1 MTKWHEEGRLW
12 EADHGLM
19 DEEQVAQC
27 ARADEGD
34 PFKRKILGLN
44 SAKLYGIN
52 TAGNLQQRFKSVPA
66 DYEKRMSVD
75 LKKTLELPGFQS
87 DNMSRIKEQYAAI
100 GAEPSNTRY
109 GWIHL

>member
-1 MTKWHEEGRLW
+1 MVSNGEYVPVPQTAKQKQV
-12 EADHGLM
+12 EARIQELSERGTD
-19 DEEQVAQC
+19 
-27 ARADEGD
+27 R
-34 PFKRKILGLN
+34 
-44 SAKLYGIN
+44 
-52 TAGNLQQRFKSVPA
+52 GNLQQRFKSVPA